1 MATPRNVALSLFLLL
16 TIGACA
22 AQPRPVAY
30 SITVISASIPAEKAP
45 GVKWDKPEKDK
56 GFLSGACKAATIA
69 GAALAGGAGK
79 DDIGKVGIGIA
90 SLLSPVCDQLDQK
103 ADPSAP
109 LPDPYVEIFSED
121 YKIIIPPQGNTL
133 SPVWEQTVE
142 IPYKKKLVLRVHLF
156 DNDGKTG
163 EAIGSGSFEPG
174 KQSDAPFEV
183 ECGNAKIM
191 ILVKPRYPE
200 PDKGDRE
207 TGGQSPS
214 QEEK

>member
-1 MATPRNVALSLFLLL
+1 MGKPSLVTLILLF
-16 TIGACA
+16 TFAIGACA
-22 AQPRPVAY
+22 SQPKPVAY
-30 SITVISASIPAEKAP
+30 GITVISASIPAEKAP
-45 GVKWDKPEKDK
+45 GVKWDKPEKDE

-69 GAALAGGAGK
+69 GAALAGSAGK
-79 DDIGKVGIGIA
+79 DDVAKVGIGIA
-90 SLLSPVCDQLDQK
+90 SLLSPVCDKLEKK

-121 YKIIIPPQGNTL
+121 YKIIIPPQGNTV

-142 IPYKKKLVLRVHLF
+142 IPYKKKLVLRVHIF

-174 KQSDAPFEV
+174 KKFDAPFEV
-183 ECGNAKIM
+183 DCGSARITL
-191 ILVKPRYPE
+191 LVNPKYPE
-200 PDKGDRE
+200 PGKGE
-207 TGGQSPS
+207 GKTEGQSPS